1 MDSLSHE
8 SGSRAPLCE
17 DTCCSPSVPR
27 AAKKQQREPA
37 AFRGLCVTAPG
48 AEPAGVGSENSGLR
62 THDTGSR
69 NEHELRPAGAHPTS
83 MSSQPLHT
91 QAEDRQV
98 RALLQLPAWFPS
110 APVCP
115 SLPYQLS
122 LLSWVRAGARRPQL
136 SLSPRPAPPHPTGL
150 AASTTAVSG
159 PSLASAQ
166 GSALS

>member
-1 MDSLSHE
+1 MDPLSHE

-17 DTCCSPSVPR
+17 DTCCSPSVPH

-37 AFRGLCVTAPG
+37 AFRGLCVTTPG
-48 AEPAGVGSENSGLR
+48 AEAAGVGSDSGSR

-83 MSSQPLHT
+83 TPSQPWHT
-91 QAEDRQV
+91 QAKDRQA
-98 RALLQLPAWFPS
+98 RALLQPPARFPS

-136 SLSPRPAPPHPTGL
+136 SLPPRPTPPHPTGL
-150 AASTTAVSG
+150 AAGTTAVSG